1 MDKVFGYYV
10 FGGTLLGAILGLMWA
25 ADGNTVLGMGFGALA
40 GAFVGWFAAAAA
52 MERQN
57 NKK

>member
-1 MDKVFGYYV
+1 MDKS
-10 FGGTLLGAILGLMWA
+10 TKTALIILGAILGLMWA
-25 ADGNTVLGMGFGALA
+25 ADGNTVLAMGFGALA
-40 GAFVGWFAAAAA
+40 GAYVGWFAAAAA